1 MAKVLEETFAE
12 SVRKGKIKAPN
23 SNRFTAE
30 KWNREWEKFET
41 DASERDLKVYKAGI
55 IIDSLLGEVRGKLAE
70 LYSKAPKTTYEKLML
85 SYVASSNRTL
95 AVAVKNIIKEV
106 EANVQDANAK
116 GAHVHAAMIEA
127 NMMGDKKSLG
137 ELAHGAVDGFQLAVR
152 VCLGKVEKG
161 EKLTVSKNPIDEMS
175 FVMQESGL
183 SQLYWGYL
191 HLWQCV
197 LWSDYDL
204 IELDDEHKVFSI
216 QQPKSEF
223 EVSFLRS
230 SIRKDRLSGQ
240 NTMIASTPTIRSK
253 FLGDKFVM
261 MKRENKRRVAY
272 VANVKDAGDKLITF
286 NAEWRVRELDLQS
299 HYPEKWF
306 TDDYDKGFSLY
317 ESLNV
322 FRCMMLMA
330 NTLKHKFP
338 EDDSAF
344 TINKLKE
351 FCPTVPIFSLKRA
364 LCEATGLAPA
374 KIDKILEFMT
384 IKASPT
390 SDLWCQPLIKTSK
403 NEYAI
408 VVSALCS
415 PSMFRVFERWV
426 DDLGIDFGEKGYTY
440 EDTVLEELNDSLE
453 KNTLITDYDKGV
465 GKRIRLDSGEE
476 EFDLLAR
483 IDDLVIIGEAK
494 SIVITD
500 SEISKAR
507 AASILEHA
515 GQQVTRKTAFLKANL
530 QAIFERLGWNYDPN
544 VDYKFAQCILNSG
557 RVFVGYEFDGVPV
570 IDEKILRAYFAS
582 DKVNLFS
589 FPSRQGGTKTIAWFQ
604 LYSNLDE
611 LKSNFQRYACNP
623 PQLNEGADCFE
634 YNVNKF
640 PYITEDS
647 YKVIKNYLVLTQRS
661 PIEVLEREHHFPVV
675 KSDDFDAEFAS
686 VDVVM

>member
-1 MAKVLEETFAE
+1 MAKVQIETFAE

-30 KWNREWEKFET
+30 KWNKEWGKFEAN
-41 DASERDLKVYKAGI
+41 ASERDQKVYKAGI
-55 IIDSLLGEVRGKLAE
+55 IIDSLLSEVRGKLAE
-70 LYSKAPKTTYEKLML
+70 LYSQAPKTTYEKLML

-95 AVAVKNIIKEV
+95 AVAIKNTIKEAA
-106 EANVQDANAK
+106 ANVQNAK
-116 GAHVHAAMIEA
+116 GANVHAAMIEA
-127 NMMGDKKSLG
+127 NMMGDQKSLG

-152 VCLGKVEKG
+152 FCLGKIEKS
-161 EKLTVSKNPIDEMS
+161 EKLKVSDNPIDEMS

-204 IELDDEHKVFSI
+204 IELDDERKVFSI

-223 EVSFLRS
+223 EVSFLS
-230 SIRKDRLSGQ
+230 SSNRKDRLSGQ
-240 NTMIASTPTIRSK
+240 NTIIASRPMNRSK

-261 MKRENKRRVAY
+261 MKRKNKRRVAS

-286 NAEWRVRELDLQS
+286 NAEWRIQELDLQS
-299 HYPEKWF
+299 HYPDKWL
-306 TDDYDKGFSLY
+306 TDDYGKGFSLND
-317 ESLNV
+317 SLDV

-330 NTLKHKFP
+330 NTLKDKFP
-338 EDDSAF
+338 KDDSAF
-344 TINKLKE
+344 TINKLNE
-351 FCPTVPIFSLKRA
+351 FCPTVPVFSLKRA
-364 LCEATGLAPA
+364 LCEATGLAA
-374 KIDKILEFMT
+374 EKIDKILDFMT

-426 DDLGIDFGEKGYTY
+426 DDLGIDLGEKGYTY

-453 KNTLITDYDKGV
+453 KNALITDYDKGIS
-465 GKRIRLDSGEE
+465 KRIRLDTGEE

-494 SIVITD
+494 SIVTTD

-515 GQQVTRKTAFLKANL
+515 GQQVSRKTEFLKDNL
-530 QAIFERLGWNYDPN
+530 QAIFERLGWNYDPS

-570 IDEKILRAYFAS
+570 IDEKILRAYFVS

-589 FPSRQGGTKTIAWFQ
+589 FPSRQGGTKTIAWLQ

-623 PQLNEGADCFE
+623 TQLNEDADCFE

-640 PYITEDS
+640 PYMTEDS
-647 YKVIKNYLVLTQRS
+647 YKVIKNYLVLKQRS
-661 PIEVLEREHHFPVV
+661 PIEMLEREHHFPVV
-675 KSDDFDAEFAS
+675 KSDDFDAELAS

>member
-1 MAKVLEETFAE
+1 MSEVIQDTFAD
-12 SVRKGKIKAPN
+12 SVLKGKIKAPTKGGF
-23 SNRFTAE
+23 SVK
-30 KWNREWEKFET
+30 KWDKEWAKFEA

-55 IIDSLLGEVRGKLAE
+55 IIDSLLSEVRGQLSE

-85 SYVASSNRTL
+85 SYVASSNRTIT
-95 AVAVKNIIKEV
+95 VAIKNAIKEA
-106 EANVQDANAK
+106 EANVLGANSK
-116 GAHVHAAMIEA
+116 GANVHAAMIEA
-127 NMMGDKKSLG
+127 NMLGDKKSLG

-152 VCLGKVEKG
+152 GCLGKIEKG
-161 EKLTVSKNPIDEMS
+161 EKLTVSENPIDEMP

-223 EVSFLRS
+223 EVSFLS
-230 SIRKDRLSGQ
+230 SSSRKDRLSGQ
-240 NTMIASTPTIRSK
+240 STMMASRSLIRSK

-272 VANVKDAGDKLITF
+272 VADVKDAGDKLVTF
-286 NAEWRVRELDLQS
+286 NTEWRIKELDLQS
-299 HYPEKWF
+299 HYPKKWL
-306 TDDYDKGFSLY
+306 TDDYGKGFSLN
-317 ESLNV
+317 EGLNV

-330 NTLKHKFP
+330 KTLKDNFP
-338 EDDSAF
+338 ENDSAF
-344 TINKLKE
+344 TINKLNE
-351 FCPTVPIFSLKRA
+351 FCPTVPVFSLKRA
-364 LCEATGLAPA
+364 LCDATGLAA
-374 KIDKILEFMT
+374 EKVDNILEFMT
-384 IKASPT
+384 IKASAT
-390 SDLWCQPLIKTSK
+390 SDLWCQPLIKTSR

-426 DDLGIDFGEKGYTY
+426 DDLGIDLGEKGYTY
-440 EDTVLEELNDSLE
+440 EDTVIEELNDSLS
-453 KNTLITDYDKGV
+453 KSSLITDYDKGV
-465 GKRIRLDSGEE
+465 SKRIKLDTGEE

-483 IDDLVIIGEAK
+483 VDDLVIIGEAK
-494 SIVITD
+494 SIVTTD

-507 AASILEHA
+507 AAGILEHA
-515 GQQVTRKTAFLKANL
+515 GQQVTRKTGFLKDNL
-530 QAIFERLGWNYDPN
+530 QAIFERLDWNYDPN
-544 VDYKFAQCILNSG
+544 ADYKFAQCILNSG
-557 RVFVGYEFDGVPV
+557 RVFVGHEFDGVPV
-570 IDEKILRAYFAS
+570 IDEKILSAYFAS

-589 FPSRQGGTKTIAWFQ
+589 VRSRQGVKTIAWLQ

-623 PQLNEGADCFE
+623 PQLNEDVDSFE

-640 PYITEDS
+640 PYMTEDS
-647 YKVIKNYLVLTQRS
+647 YKVIKKYLVLKQIT
-661 PIEVLEREHHFPVV
+661 PIDIIERDHHFRVV
-675 KSDDFDAEFAS
+675 KSDDFDAEVAS
-686 VDVVM
+686 VKVMM

>member
-1 MAKVLEETFAE
+1 MAKVLEETFTE

-30 KWNREWEKFET
+30 KWNKEWGKFEA
-41 DASERDLKVYKAGI
+41 DASERDQKVYKAGI

-95 AVAVKNIIKEV
+95 AVAIKNTIKEV

-116 GAHVHAAMIEA
+116 GANVHAAMIEA

-161 EKLTVSKNPIDEMS
+161 EKLTVSENPIDEMS

-183 SQLYWGYL
+183 SQLYSGYL

-216 QQPKSEF
+216 QQPKSEI
-223 EVSFLRS
+223 EVSFLS
-230 SIRKDRLSGQ
+230 SSNRKDRLSGQ
-240 NTMIASTPTIRSK
+240 NTMLASRPMIRSK

-286 NAEWRVRELDLQS
+286 NAEWRIRELDLQS
-299 HYPEKWF
+299 HYPEKWL
-306 TDDYDKGFSLY
+306 TGDYGKGFSLN

-351 FCPTVPIFSLKRA
+351 FCPTVRIFSLKRA
-364 LCEATGLAPA
+364 LCEATGLAA
-374 KIDKILEFMT
+374 EKIDKILEFMT

-426 DDLGIDFGEKGYTY
+426 DDLGIDLGEKGYTY

-465 GKRIRLDSGEE
+465 SKRIRLDAGEE

-494 SIVITD
+494 SIVTTD

-507 AASILEHA
+507 AAGILEHA
-515 GQQVTRKTAFLKANL
+515 GQQVTRKTEFLKANL
-530 QAIFERLGWNYDPN
+530 QAIFERLGWNYDPS

-589 FPSRQGGTKTIAWFQ
+589 FPSRQGGTKTIAWLQ

-611 LKSNFQRYACNP
+611 LKSNFQIYACNP
-623 PQLNEGADCFE
+623 PQLNEDADCFE

-640 PYITEDS
+640 PYMTEDS
-647 YKVIKNYLVLTQRS
+647 YKVIKNYLVLKQRS
-661 PIEVLEREHHFPVV
+661 PIEMLEREHHFPVV

>member
-30 KWNREWEKFET
+30 KWNKEWGKFEA
-41 DASERDLKVYKAGI
+41 DASERDQKVYKAGI
-55 IIDSLLGEVRGKLAE
+55 IIDSLLSEVRGKLAE

-95 AVAVKNIIKEV
+95 AVAIKNTIKEA
-106 EANVQDANAK
+106 EANVQNAK

-127 NMMGDKKSLG
+127 NIMGDKKSLG

-152 VCLGKVEKG
+152 VCLGKIEKG
-161 EKLTVSKNPIDEMS
+161 EKLTVSENPIDEMS

-223 EVSFLRS
+223 EVSFLS
-230 SIRKDRLSGQ
+230 SSNRKDRLSGQ
-240 NTMIASTPTIRSK
+240 NTMIASRPMIRSK

-286 NAEWRVRELDLQS
+286 NAEWRIRELDLQS
-299 HYPEKWF
+299 HYPEKWL
-306 TDDYDKGFSLY
+306 TDDYGKGFSLNDG
-317 ESLNV
+317 LNV

-330 NTLKHKFP
+330 NTLKDKFP

-344 TINKLKE
+344 TINKLNE
-351 FCPTVPIFSLKRA
+351 FCPTVPVFSLKRA
-364 LCEATGLAPA
+364 LCEATGLAA
-374 KIDKILEFMT
+374 EKIDKILDFMT

-426 DDLGIDFGEKGYTY
+426 DDLGIDLGEKGYTY

-453 KNTLITDYDKGV
+453 KNALITDYDKGV
-465 GKRIRLDSGEE
+465 SKRIRLDAGEE

-494 SIVITD
+494 SIVTTD

-507 AASILEHA
+507 AAGILEHA
-515 GQQVTRKTAFLKANL
+515 GQQVTRKTEFLKDNL
-530 QAIFERLGWNYDPN
+530 QAIFERLGWNYDPS

-570 IDEKILRAYFAS
+570 IDEKILRAYFVS

-589 FPSRQGGTKTIAWFQ
+589 FPSRQGGTKTIAWLQ

-623 PQLNEGADCFE
+623 PQLNEDADCFE

-640 PYITEDS
+640 PYMTEDS
-647 YKVIKNYLVLTQRS
+647 YKVIKNYLVLKQRS
-661 PIEVLEREHHFPVV
+661 PIEMLEREHHFPVV
-675 KSDDFDAEFAS
+675 KSDDFDTEFAS